1 MARFGLEATAVLHGE
16 RAVQR
21 NTRNLLQHLVQL
33 HEQDEWALLYF
44 DRQGT
49 TAGRLAFGAS
59 HSWSERVSRLPM
71 RALLPVWDLFGA
83 PAVESWLG
91 PVDVFY
97 APDLYF
103 PPARRAPVLCT
114 VRGVAYLAIPER
126 CEPDKV
132 KALVKALGYARRH
145 ATHFLAV
152 SESTRR
158 DLLRHTD
165 IRPDRVHV
173 VTHGV
178 DPAFR
183 PLAAAA
189 SRAFVERRFGLAR
202 PFFLYVG
209 VIGKHKNVLGLLE
222 AWAMAAPRVPALDLV
237 LAGPFEPE
245 IARARAFVA
254 EAGLGE
260 RVRFLGAVG
269 QGDDALVHLYN
280 AALGLVFP
288 TLYEGWCAPPLEAM
302 ACGAPVLASDIPSVR
317 EVVEEAGALLPP
329 EDEEAWALAMVR
341 LAEDGAWRADLAE
354 RGLRHVKKHSWEGA
368 ARNLRRVL
376 SLVQG
381 AGA

>member
-21 NTRNLLQHLVQL
+21 NTRNLLHHLVRL
-33 HEQDEWALLYF
+33 HPEDDWALLYF

-49 TAGRLAFGAS
+49 TPGRLAFGPS
-59 HSWSERVSRLPM
+59 CSWSERVSRLPM

-83 PAVESWLG
+83 PTAESWLG
-91 PVDVFY
+91 AMDAFY

-132 KALVKALGYARRH
+132 RALVKALGYARRH

-165 IRPDRVHV
+165 ITPDRVHV

-183 PLAAAA
+183 PLAAAD

-202 PFFLYVG
+202 PYFLYVG
-209 VIGKHKNVLGLLE
+209 VIGKHKNILGLLE
-222 AWAMAAPRVPALDLV
+222 AWAMAAPRVPAHDLV

-245 IARARAFVA
+245 IERARAFVA
-254 EAGLGE
+254 KSGLQA
-260 RVRFLGAVG
+260 RVRFLGAVS
-269 QGDDALVHLYN
+269 QEDEALVHLYN

-302 ACGAPVLASDIPSVR
+302 ACGAPVLASDIPAVR
-317 EVVEEAGALLPP
+317 EVVEEAGLLLPP
-329 EDEEAWALAMVR
+329 EDPDAWTGAMIR
-341 LAEDGAWRADLAE
+341 LVEDAAWRADLAD
-354 RGLRHVKKHSWEGA
+354 RGLRHVKTHTWEEA
-368 ARNLRRVL
+368 ARSLRRVL
-376 SLVQG
+376 SRVQG
-381 AGA
+381 TPA